1 MAIGDTVQAGLMRT
15 DSSPIL
21 LAGQAQAKANQAF
34 GDALNT
40 AAQGYFQG
48 QEKKKKL
55 ESTKE
60 GLRSLFPDAPDGLIN
75 SMAKNPEVA
84 QTKMALEKLAIDRE
98 RIASAAASA
107 GAARAQASAFQQDK
121 LNERNRILKEEEEA
135 KQKQIGLSKFIMSG
149 TEMDPEVLEDFNQ
162 AQPGLIALGG
172 DQGAR
177 NRFLE
182 YQRDTAPKVG
192 KLGGELDSSEFASE
206 AIKAGVDPVLAG
218 NYFMNL
224 QKAEQAN
231 TPKPMTTLQLQ
242 EYKIKEAE
250 ENRRQTEFNERNQ
263 NPSENLSVGQET
275 IDREFAKDIVEFNPA
290 DIEKGLTQLQEASAR
305 LGGTAKDADGKAI
318 EPENLTGAM
327 IGLMPDSFNDIFN
340 PKASE
345 VKEAV
350 EEVVQRNLRLVLGA
364 QFTEKEGQRLISR
377 AYNPRLDEKEN
388 KKRVDRLIK
397 SIEGAMQQKQD
408 QARYFNEKGT
418 LKGYQFAPVSIES
431 IERDAFDGSN
441 SQPNVNT
448 FNPGELDNAIQ
459 AKRKLLEQRTMMQQ
473 TLDNPNVPNYG
484 SQ

>member
-1 MAIGDTVQAGLMRT
+1 MT
-15 DSSPIL
+15 P
-21 LAGQAQAKANQAF
+21 
-34 GDALNT
+34 
-40 AAQGYFQG
+40 
-48 QEKKKKL
+48 
-55 ESTKE
+55 
-60 GLRSLFPDAPDGLIN
+60 
-75 SMAKNPEVA
+75 
-84 QTKMALEKLAIDRE
+84 
-98 RIASAAASA
+98 
-107 GAARAQASAFQQDK
+107 
-121 LNERNRILKEEEEA
+121 
-135 KQKQIGLSKFIMSG
+135 
-149 TEMDPEVLEDFNQ
+149 
-162 AQPGLIALGG
+162 
-172 DQGAR
+172 
-177 NRFLE
+177 
-182 YQRDTAPKVG
+182 
-192 KLGGELDSSEFASE
+192 
-206 AIKAGVDPVLAG
+206 
-218 NYFMNL
+218 L
-224 QKAEQAN
+224 QV
-231 TPKPMTTLQLQ
+231 Q
-242 EYKIKEAE
+242 EYNINAAKELRE
-250 ENRRQTEFNERNQ
+250 QTDFNERNQ

-290 DIEKGLTQLQEASAR
+290 DVGKGLTQLREASAR
-305 LGGTAKDADGKAI
+305 LGGTAKDEDGKAI

-397 SIEGAMQQKQD
+397 SIGGAMQQKQD

-441 SQPNVNT
+441 FQPNVNT